1 VNWKLIPK
9 YLTKF
14 FSTAADQ
21 TESGHTKYDE
31 AFASTITDDVHMRC
45 IDLCNSLFDFSL
57 QLVKRSRDKPVGAIM
72 FTRPR
77 EVSEPNQFQKSVS
90 PAMALQNM
98 RSYYRWRA
106 TGKDKTLSVRASQN
120 EIEFFIVP
128 KESVNFLSIAEFG
141 SRLVGKMRLRS
152 TSKGYVWL
160 LDDEKATPEGAE
172 AFINKRLSDLTSSV
186 SADAVMDQQHD
197 ARIARL
203 QATHN
208 RTVDGLLLANQNLLF
223 KLVNEQEVTKN
234 EIARELHDT
243 VLADLMM
250 LRRYLSG
257 DRELSQKETLEIV
270 DDITKQVRDICNECT
285 PKALQEWGL
294 KVSLETLLQRINQ
307 RTGAVCNFSWEGAVP
322 SLEEVVELNTYR
334 IFQECLNNVE
344 KYARAS
350 RVTIDVLADADKL
363 TIVLTDNGK
372 GFSDSAGEPRE
383 GGFGLRSMNQRADLI
398 RCFHA
403 CKLTVE
409 SKVSKGTT
417 VSFEMDL
424 SNSR

>member
-1 VNWKLIPK
+1 M
-9 YLTKF
+9 TKF
-14 FSTAADQ
+14 FSSSGEQSD
-21 TESGHTKYDE
+21 SGHTKYDE
-31 AFASTITDDVHMRC
+31 AFASSITDDVHKRC

-57 QLVKRSRDKPVGAIM
+57 QLVKLSRNQPVGAIM

-77 EVSEPNQFQKSVS
+77 EVAEPNQLQKSVS

-128 KESVNFLSIAEFG
+128 NQSVNFLSIAEFG

-152 TSKGYVWL
+152 TAKGYVWL
-160 LDDEKATPEGAE
+160 LDDEKATPEGTE
-172 AFINKRLSDLTSSV
+172 EFINQRLRDLTTNV
-186 SADAVMDQQHD
+186 SADAAMDQKHD

-203 QATHN
+203 QATHD

-294 KVSLETLLQRINQ
+294 KVSLETLLQRLNQ
-307 RTGAVCNFSWEGAVP
+307 RTGAVCNISWKGNVP
-322 SLEEVVELNTYR
+322 AMEEVVELNTYR

-350 RVTIDVLADADKL
+350 KVTIDAVATTDKL

-372 GFSDSAGEPRE
+372 GFSENIHEPKE
-383 GGFGLRSMNQRADLI
+383 GGFGLRSMNQRAELI

-417 VSFEMDL
+417 VSFELDF
-424 SNSR
+424 SNNR

>member
-1 VNWKLIPK
+1 MISK

-14 FSTAADQ
+14 FSASDDQ
-21 TESGHTKYDE
+21 SESDHTKYDA
-31 AFASTITDDVHMRC
+31 AFTSTITDDVHKRC

-57 QLVKRSRDKPVGAIM
+57 QLVKVSCDKQIGSIM

-77 EVSEPNQFQKSVS
+77 EVAEPNQFQKSVS
-90 PAMALQNM
+90 PAMAWQEM

-106 TGKDKTLSVRASQN
+106 TATDKTLSVRASQN
-120 EIEFFIVP
+120 EIEFFVVP
-128 KESVNFLSIAEFG
+128 NQSVNFLSIAEFG
-141 SRLVGKMRLRS
+141 SRLAGRLRLKS
-152 TSKGYVWL
+152 TAKGYVWL
-160 LDDEKATPEGAE
+160 LDNDKATPETAE
-172 AFINKRLSDLTSSV
+172 AFIKQRLSDLVSSV
-186 SADAVMDQQHD
+186 GADAVMNEKHD

-250 LRRYLSG
+250 FRRYLSG
-257 DRELSQKETLEIV
+257 DKELSQREMIEIV

-294 KVSLETLLQRINQ
+294 RVSLETLLQRLNQ
-307 RTGAVCNFSWEGAVP
+307 RTGAVCNFTWKGVVP

-350 RVTIDVLADADKL
+350 KVTIDCAVTPDKL

-372 GFSDSAGEPRE
+372 GFSDNQNELRE

-398 RCFHA
+398 RCFHS
-403 CKLTVE
+403 CKLTVD

-417 VSFEMDL
+417 VSLEMDL